1 LRLWPKALVYVP
13 DVSSSRPARVGVEQ
27 GISALHAPDRSDDN
41 VNSSDFLL
49 ERLVDWGFH
58 RVYGYPGDGING
70 IMGAFDR
77 IGDKLEFIQVR
88 HEEMAAFM
96 ACAHAK
102 FTGEV
107 GICLATSGPGAVH
120 LLNGLYDA
128 KLDHTPVVAIV
139 GQAATSALG
148 SSYQQEVDLQV
159 LFQDVTEYVYTVS
172 SPAAMRHV
180 VDRAVRTA
188 AAFRAVTCIIVP
200 KDVQEKKAVPKPP
213 RTHNMMH
220 SSVGY
225 SAPVVVPTPS
235 DLQHAAEILNSGK
248 RVAILV
254 GQGAANATDE
264 VIAVADRLG
273 AGIAKALLGKYVVP
287 DDLPYVTGT
296 LGLLGTRPSADM
308 MNECDTLLMVGTCY
322 PYTEFLP
329 KEGQAR
335 GIQIDIDARNVGLR
349 FPTEL
354 NLIGDSCDTLAA
366 LLPLLEPSTDG
377 TWREKIAKNL
387 KAWHADEEARSH
399 VTGAQINPQLVF
411 WELNKRL
418 PDQAILS
425 GDAGTATNWFA
436 RNIQMRRG
444 MKSSLSGGLATMG
457 SAVPYAIAAKFA
469 FPDRAVIACTGDGA
483 MQMNG
488 NAEML
493 TVAKYWKRW
502 ADPRL
507 IFLVMNNSD
516 LNQVTWEMRIESGN
530 PKYEASQNLPAFN
543 YARYAD
549 QIGLNGIRVERP
561 EDVGPAWDRAFASD
575 RPVVFDAVV
584 DPNISQLPP
593 HITLAQA
600 HNLFSALAKGDPDES
615 GVIKE
620 SIKEVLAGLVPH
632 GSDK

>member
-1 LRLWPKALVYVP
+1 MTM
-13 DVSSSRPARVGVEQ
+13 
-27 GISALHAPDRSDDN
+27 
-41 VNSSDFLL
+41 NSSVGDYFWA
-49 ERLVDWGFH
+49 RAHQWGVR
-58 RVYGYPGDGING
+58 RVFGYPGDGING
-70 IMGAFDR
+70 LVGALDR
-77 IGDKLEFIQVR
+77 ARGKIEFIQAR

-107 GICLATSGPGAVH
+107 GLCLATSGPGAVH
-120 LLNGLYDA
+120 MLNGLYDA
-128 KLDHTPVVAIV
+128 KMDHTPVVAIV

-148 SSYQQEVDLQV
+148 ASYQQEVDLQV
-159 LFQDVTEYVYTVS
+159 LLQDVTEYVYTVS

-188 AAFRAVTCIIVP
+188 AAFRAVTCVIVP
-200 KDVQEKKAVPKPP
+200 KDVQEKEAVPRPP
-213 RTHNMMH
+213 RTHNMTR

-225 SAPVVVPTPS
+225 SAPVVVPTQH
-235 DLQHAAEILNSGK
+235 DLQRAADILNGGK
-248 RVAILV
+248 RVAMLV

-264 VIAVADRLG
+264 VLAVADRLG

-322 PYTEFLP
+322 PYSEFLP

-335 GIQIDIDARNVGLR
+335 GVQIDIDARNVGLR
-349 FPTEL
+349 FPTEV
-354 NLIGDSCDTLAA
+354 NLIGDSHETLAA
-366 LLPLLEPSTDG
+366 LLPMLKPRTDG
-377 TWREKIAKNL
+377 SWRDKIAKNL
-387 KAWHADEEARSH
+387 KDWYADEEARCH
-399 VTGAQINPQLVF
+399 VKGTQINPQLVF
-411 WELNKRL
+411 WELNERL
-418 PDQAILS
+418 PDETILT

-436 RNIQMRRG
+436 RNIHMRRG
-444 MKSSLSGGLATMG
+444 MKSSLSGSLATMG

-469 FPDRAVIACTGDGA
+469 FPERVVIACTGDGA

-488 NAEML
+488 TAELL
-493 TVAKYWKRW
+493 TVAKYWKHW
-502 ADPRL
+502 EDPRL

-530 PKYEASQNLPAFN
+530 PKYEASQSLPHFN
-543 YARYAD
+543 YAQYAD
-549 QIGLNGIRVERP
+549 QIGLNGIRVERS
-561 EDVGPAWDRAFASD
+561 ENVGAAWDRALTSD

-584 DPNISQLPP
+584 DPNITQLPP
-593 HITLAQA
+593 HITFQEA
-600 HNLFSALAKGDPDES
+600 HNLFSALSKGDPDEV

-620 SIKEVLAGLVPH
+620 SIKEVLAGLLPH
-632 GSDK
+632 RSEK